1 MSPSDINFSSILYKL
16 DQGLIYSYLLWSH
29 SHHPLSSLITCI
41 HHTIVP
47 EHLFGAEYECVRHP
61 LCLSS
66 SHHCD
71 IYFDCHFSSIYSY
84 HGHILMN
91 SSSHIVI
98 IIICLNL
105 LQTRISYLNH
115 LAIFPFRVTL
125 SQHHPLVG
133 FSSSKFAP
141 NKEETSCWWS
151 HSKVYMPNKEEPL
164 VGFSQ
169 NVCRARAYASCW
181 LFPKSLKV
189 YAEQGRTSCW
199 LFFSKISQ
207 SVCA

>member
-1 MSPSDINFSSILYKL
+1 
-16 DQGLIYSYLLWSH
+16 
-29 SHHPLSSLITCI
+29 
-41 HHTIVP
+41 
-47 EHLFGAEYECVRHP
+47 
-61 LCLSS
+61 
-66 SHHCD
+66 
-71 IYFDCHFSSIYSY
+71 
-84 HGHILMN
+84 MN

-199 LFFSKISQ
+199 LFFFQNLSKCVCLTRDHASCWLYHIIIMCHVPSKELSLLLA
-207 SVCA
+207 SVLNKVLCLLSDDQ

>member
-1 MSPSDINFSSILYKL
+1 MISFSSSIVITDHVYSSYYCAWTLIWCRVRVRTSPSLSVIK
-16 DQGLIYSYLLWSH
+16 
-29 SHHPLSSLITCI
+29 SSLW
-41 HHTIVP
+41 
-47 EHLFGAEYECVRHP
+47 HL
-61 LCLSS
+61 L
-66 SHHCD
+66 
-71 IYFDCHFSSIYSY
+71 DCHFSSIYSY

-115 LAIFPFRVTL
+115 LAIFRFGWL
-125 SQHHPLVG
+125 YLKHHPLVD

-169 NVCRARAYASCW
+169 HLCRARNYASCW

-189 YAEQGRTSCW
+189 YAEQGIMPLVGFIISSSSC
-199 LFFSKISQ
+199 
-207 SVCA
+207 A

>member
-1 MSPSDINFSSILYKL
+1 M
-16 DQGLIYSYLLWSH
+16 
-29 SHHPLSSLITCI
+29 
-41 HHTIVP
+41 P

-199 LFFSKISQ
+199 LFFPKSLK
-207 SVCA
+207 VCVPNKGSCLLLALSYHHHVSCA